1 MKTRISGK
9 VQSGG
14 FLNKLLGQF
23 LKVGLPLAKIGAIPL
38 VKSVLMPLKLT
49 GAGSA
54 TDSGIHQKKILGWA
68 KTTQTNNFKWRN
80 GRYHENS

>member
-54 TDSGIHQKKILGWA
+54 TDSGIHQKKNSRLG
-68 KTTQTNNFKWRN
+68 KNNSNK
-80 GRYHENS
+80 